1 MVQPSTQ
8 CHLFRSHLDRTHL
21 RLGLEIQH
29 YFFKLD
35 LDCLFLNS
43 VQELLLNLLL
53 RRLTS
58 ELGCAYPDLLS
69 GEAAC
74 SALQGSG
81 LTAGSEQL
89 LSCLASGLPVPV
101 SAL

>member
-1 MVQPSTQ
+1 MVQPSAQ
-8 CHLFRSHLDRTHL
+8 CHLFQSHLDRTHL
-21 RLGLEIQH
+21 RLGLAIQH
-29 YFFKLD
+29 SFFKLH

-81 LTAGSEQL
+81 STAGSEQL